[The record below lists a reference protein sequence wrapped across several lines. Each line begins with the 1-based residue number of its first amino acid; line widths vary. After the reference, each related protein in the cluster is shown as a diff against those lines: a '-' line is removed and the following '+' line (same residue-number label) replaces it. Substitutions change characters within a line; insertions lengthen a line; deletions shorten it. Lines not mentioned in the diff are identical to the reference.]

1 MEVDKPEMGEGKVPT
16 PFDYLISIMSSLID
30 EELVTKEDLLQ
41 MAVNERDSYV
51 SLIEELTNAINQ
63 T

>member
-1 MEVDKPEMGEGKVPT
+1 MEIDQPEMGGGKVPT

-41 MAVNERDSYV
+41 MAINERDSYV